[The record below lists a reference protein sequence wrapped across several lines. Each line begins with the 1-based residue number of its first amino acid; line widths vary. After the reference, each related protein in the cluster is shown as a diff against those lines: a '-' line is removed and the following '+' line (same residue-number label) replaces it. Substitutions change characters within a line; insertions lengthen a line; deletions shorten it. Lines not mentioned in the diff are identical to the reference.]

1 MFSIQPI
8 ARNKSFV
15 NRLNGRKS
23 NCLLL
28 PSFGIVLY
36 VILYYV
42 ATLFYPGGSQF
53 HKNSKGFSWAQ
64 NYWCNLLNE
73 RAINGQYNAARPIG
87 ITAMIV
93 LCIALIIFWYIFSIQ
108 IPFKK
113 ISGILIR
120 VSGFVSM
127 VIGMLIFIGPH
138 DLVMNVAMFFGLIA
152 IGGTFAGLKKMR
164 YNKLFLMGIFILFL
178 IVLNN
183 VLYYGTGLLVYLP
196 VVQKI
201 TFLAFLLWIVLINV
215 QLYNYSKHRIS

>member
-1 MFSIQPI
+1 MSRPFFIREALNFTKIQK
-8 ARNKSFV
+8 A
-15 NRLNGRKS
+15 LAGRKIIGVTCS
-23 NCLLL
+23 TNG
-28 PSFGIVLY
+28 P
-36 VILYYV
+36 
-42 ATLFYPGGSQF
+42 
-53 HKNSKGFSWAQ
+53 
-64 NYWCNLLNE
+64 
-73 RAINGQYNAARPIG
+73 INGQYNAARPIG

-113 ISGILIR
+113 ISGILIC

-152 IGGTFAGLKKMR
+152 IGGTFAGIKKMR

-201 TFLAFLLWIVLINV
+201 TFLVFLLWIVLINV